1 MLTYVVAIIFSNP
14 EQFDLLTN
22 ISAFMVCIA
31 CIIFT
36 WSNSPPLCGNYDE
49 YEIIQDNIS

>member
-14 EQFDLLTN
+14 EQFGLLIN
-22 ISAFMVCIA
+22 ISATMVSLA

-36 WSNSPPLCGNYDE
+36 WTNSPPLCGNNE